1 MIRRE
6 SFVSSYLMTK
16 LQAIDTFYL
25 SWKICETCKCK
36 YMLMTWALP
45 FVEDP
50 PKEFLMVEFFEL
62 ANQEQPLNTF
72 MNTNNYNS
80 NFLINTK
87 NRYLEHICFDVC
99 NVYKKLHWWRSLQ
112 SITFVLCAPEK
123 KLGTKCLFIKIS
135 KGSNSS
141 ARYLIRFMS

>member
-1 MIRRE
+1 M
-6 SFVSSYLMTK
+6 

-36 YMLMTWALP
+36 YMLMTWSAFCGGSTKRIFDGWILRTGKSRTIIEYIHEYKQLQ
-45 FVEDP
+45 F
-50 PKEFLMVEFFEL
+50 KL
-62 ANQEQPLNTF
+62 
-72 MNTNNYNS
+72 
-80 NFLINTK
+80 LINTK
-87 NRYLEHICFDVC
+87 NRYLVHICFDVC

-123 KLGTKCLFIKIS
+123 KLGTKCLFIKFS
-135 KGSNSS
+135 KGSNSL